1 MSNQTHQ
8 SGLRR
13 GRLNAVHLLFFTVSA
28 SAPMTVL
35 AGGVIATYAVTGSIG
50 VPLSFPLLAIALGLF
65 VVGYAAMSRY
75 VSNAG
80 AFYAYL
86 AQGLGRAWGV
96 SASFVALVAYNT
108 IQIGLYGLFGAVF
121 GGWMAEK
128 WGVEADWWVWAFAA
142 LVVVGLLGVL
152 RVDLNAR
159 VLAVL
164 LILEV
169 IAVIVFDI
177 GSLGNPAEG
186 SLAVTGFRIDDLFGA
201 AAAGGVF
208 AFGIAAFIGFE
219 SGAIYSEEVKD
230 QRRTVARATYGALA
244 ITGVLYA
251 VSAWALLMGD
261 GPSKLVDDIRSDPS
275 GGPGVVFGLIAAHW
289 PSWVADGANIL
300 FLTSVFAALL
310 SFHNGVARYL
320 FALGRERVMPP
331 GFGRTGVGSGAPIA
345 GSLIQSLLAIIVV
358 AAFSSLGRDPITE
371 LFTWLSYVAAVGVL
385 LLMIGTSLA
394 VVGFFAKRDTE
405 ENVWQRVLAPILGAI
420 ALSTIMYFVIT
431 EASSLLGPS
440 AEQIPSLKWILP
452 GLIGAAAVLGL
463 IWGFILRGAKPDIY
477 EGIGRGAVGTPLEHT
492 GMPHAH
498 VGV

>member
-1 MSNQTHQ
+1 MSSVTHQ

-50 VPLSFPLLAIALGLF
+50 VPLSFPLLALALGLF

-121 GGWMAEK
+121 GGWMSEK
-128 WGVEADWWVWAFAA
+128 FGVDAKWWVWAFAA
-142 LVVVGLLGVL
+142 LVVIGLLGVL

-159 VLAVL
+159 VLAFLLVFEVL
-164 LILEV
+164 
-169 IAVIVFDI
+169 AVITFDV
-177 GSLGNPAEG
+177 GTLGNPAEG
-186 SLAVTGFRIDDLFGA
+186 SLSTAGFRWDDLFGA
-201 AAAGGVF
+201 AAAGGIF

-275 GGPGVVFGLIAAHW
+275 GGPGVVFGLIGAHW

-300 FLTSVFAALL
+300 FITSVFAAML

-331 GFGRTGVGSGAPIA
+331 SLGRTGVGSGAPIA
-345 GSLIQSLLAIIVV
+345 GSLIQSFLAIVIVAV
-358 AAFSSLGRDPITE
+358 FAGLGRNPITE

-385 LLMIGTSLA
+385 LLMIGTSVA
-394 VVGFFAKRDTE
+394 VIGFFSSRETD
-405 ENVWQRVLAPILGAI
+405 ENAWQRLIAPILGTL
-420 ALSTIMYFVIT
+420 ALGVIEYYVIT
-431 EASSLLGPS
+431 EAASLLGQS
-440 AEQIPSLKWILP
+440 AVDYPSLKWILP
-452 GLIGAAAVLGL
+452 GLIGIAAVLGL
-463 IWGFILRGAKPDIY
+463 IWGLILRSAKPDIY
-477 EGIGRGAVGTPLEHT
+477 EGIGRGAVGTPMEHS
-492 GMPHAH
+492 GQPHAH